1 MGLIVA
7 LLALW
12 VVLVVLGFL
21 VKSLFWL
28 AIVGL
33 IFFVATAIFGAR
45 RGRALR

>member
-7 LLALW
+7 LLVLW

-33 IFFVATAIFGAR
+33 VFFVATAIFGAM